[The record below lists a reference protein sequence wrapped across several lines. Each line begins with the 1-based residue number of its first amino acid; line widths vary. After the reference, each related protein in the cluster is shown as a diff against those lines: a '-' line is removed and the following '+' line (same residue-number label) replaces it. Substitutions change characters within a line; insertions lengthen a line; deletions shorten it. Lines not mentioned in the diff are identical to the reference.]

1 MPPFAGSNAS
11 SNGVHH
17 HDSNSNSNIVTV
29 DVGGHL
35 FQTTKQ
41 TLSLAGSKSLFSK
54 ISNSDNMIP
63 FIDRDPELFSILLS
77 LLRTGNLPSKAKSF
91 NIQDLI
97 FESQFYGIEN
107 LLVNSQSNP
116 SQFDAFNL
124 EKSSLL
130 PLNGRDSPTSIS
142 TTPYGSLHIAH
153 GSKVTSFDWSL
164 QRKSTI
170 LTQFTAIDS
179 LFALSPSIAAA
190 GATDF
195 SGLQILDLERGF
207 VKETLNWE
215 NVTKSGSTVQA
226 IGASPDH
233 LFTSF
238 ESSRR
243 NSNCIMV
250 YDLNDSLR
258 PVTKIGH
265 YEIYGAD
272 LDSAI
277 PSTKLQWVSSHNLL
291 MASGSHSGPSGVL
304 GNIKFWDI
312 RSGNVVCELKEKADC
327 FADVT
332 ASNALGGMFK
342 VGVNTGEIFFADL
355 RNMDSDSNSWICL
368 GDGRK
373 VANGKK
379 EGFGCKIESHGN
391 QVFCS
396 KAGNLELW
404 SEVAMNRAERDESD
418 SSERVFKKNL
428 MGRAKDMG
436 GNRITNFH
444 FGGSK
449 MFITRKDQQCV
460 EVWSSVRG
468 F

>member
-1 MPPFAGSNAS
+1 MPPFAGSN
-11 SNGVHH
+11 GIH
-17 HDSNSNSNIVTV
+17 HDSSSNIVTI
-29 DVGGHL
+29 DVGGQL

-41 TLSLAGSKSLFSK
+41 TLSLAGSKSFFSK
-54 ISNSDNMIP
+54 IASSDHAIP
-63 FIDRDPELFSILLS
+63 FVDRDPELFSILLS
-77 LLRTGNLPSKAKSF
+77 LLRTGNLPSKAKAF
-91 NIQDLI
+91 DIQDLI

-107 LLVNSQSNP
+107 LLLNSQSNP

-124 EKSSLL
+124 EKSFVL
-130 PLNGRDSPTSIS
+130 PLSGRDSPSAIS
-142 TTPYGSLHIAH
+142 TTPCGSLHVAH

-179 LFALSPSIAAA
+179 LLALSPAVAAA

-195 SGLQILDLERGF
+195 SGLQILDLDKGY
-207 VKETLNWE
+207 VKDTLNWE

-226 IGASPDH
+226 IGASPEH

-243 NSNCIMV
+243 NSNCIMI
-250 YDLNDSLR
+250 YDLNDNLR
-258 PVTKIGH
+258 PVSKIGH
-265 YEIYGAD
+265 YEIFGAD

-277 PSTKLQWVSSHNLL
+277 PATKLQWVSSHNLL
-291 MASGSHSGPSGVL
+291 MASGSHSGPSGVS

-312 RSGNVVCELKEKADC
+312 RSGNVVWELKEKVDC
-327 FADVT
+327 FSDVT
-332 ASNALGGMFK
+332 VSNVLGTMFK
-342 VGVNTGEIFFADL
+342 VI
-355 RNMDSDSNSWICL
+355 
-368 GDGRK
+368 
-373 VANGKK
+373 NGKK
-379 EGFGCKIESHGN
+379 EGFGCKVESQGN

-396 KAGNLELW
+396 KGGNLELW
-404 SEVAMNRAERDESD
+404 SEILLGTVEKQETGLP
-418 SSERVFKKNL
+418 ERVFRKNL

-436 GNRITNFH
+436 GNRITNVN

-449 MFITRKDQQCV
+449 MFLTRKDQQCV
-460 EVWSSVRG
+460 EVWSSVRS